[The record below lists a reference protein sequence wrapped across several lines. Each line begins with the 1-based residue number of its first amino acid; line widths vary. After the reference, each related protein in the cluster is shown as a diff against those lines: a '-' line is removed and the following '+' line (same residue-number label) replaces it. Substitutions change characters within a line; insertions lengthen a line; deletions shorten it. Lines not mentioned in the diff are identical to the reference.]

1 MALSDGTRLGASPRL
16 NSTFPR
22 HQVGSV
28 ALLQED
34 HYERA

>member
-1 MALSDGTRLGASPRL
+1 MALSDGTRLGSSPRL

-22 HQVGSV
+22 YQIGSV